1 MGVRKRLL
9 VLAVLLLFVKSI
21 SEETRERG
29 DNNVETQVFETDR
42 FNLTPADETAET
54 TGSTDRH
61 QTPVKIP
68 AETPDSKRK
77 TFRSEIFEASE
88 ARSSETIQKTKDIGE
103 TKAKSKDCLGHSKVA
118 EEKESM
124 FLGEEKRNFPS
135 QGESMADNARWPRL
149 RRAVGGHDTGARSTV
164 QTSAGTTSRSS
175 TTPVTTTLTSTT
187 RLPGFG
193 AREMDLVFVL
203 DASTSVTQ
211 PNFEQMKD
219 FVKDFLSV
227 GDIDNGYLRV
237 GVVIY
242 STGVYVQF
250 HLNTYT
256 TRYQLL
262 DAIDNIPYRYGSTN
276 TADALKTVRTDMFT
290 LGHGDRPGVQN
301 VCILITDGVSN
312 INSRRTIPEAEQARV
327 AGIHIYA
334 IGIGLTDTAELD
346 GIASKPVEQYSF
358 RFESYGDLMQF
369 TYAFLSSLDNAPDTN
384 EAEMDLVF
392 VLDASTSVTAR
403 DFELMK
409 DFVRDFVFMGDIDN
423 GNVRVGVVVYS
434 TEVHVQFNM
443 NTYTTKF
450 QLLDAIAEIPYHYGS
465 TNTADALNIVRTDMF
480 TLGHGDR
487 PGVQNVCILITDGL
501 SNINARRTIP
511 EAEQAKAAGIRI
523 YAIGIGLPDT
533 AELDGIASTPVE
545 ENRFA
550 VQGFTDLAQ
559 LTNKFSRVFDFCPMA
574 PLIPRINCP
583 PKLPLTEEGKGW
595 LEWEGG
601 ESYSYCQWWIEVH
614 RSLGVVLQFHVQLL
628 LGDHAKT
635 DDMVRVH
642 YGDRIKTYTGD
653 GPHEPLAITSD
664 YVWFELITHRRNISE
679 LDDLGPIAERP
690 VSRFNMSYTSYP
702 RHTLPPEEESGVYNC
717 SLPYIVPEEFQCD
730 GIAQC
735 LAGEDE
741 LDYNCRYTH
750 LGCDEGW
757 IAGDAFCLKV
767 VFPENPISPD
777 EAKIECLENHKAD
790 LGSLPHPGVRRLAA
804 NLMTKR
810 GYDKLIVG
818 LERVQ
823 NVTKGLGH
831 LYRFLWRWTQAG
843 MEFDGPHPH
852 LTDSSQTC
860 AILTFTNKL
869 KSVDCLEQ
877 SLYGLVCARRNSQYA
892 EASGRKRLRLRFPS
906 SGKFRVPVRTCS
918 SDHVVQPFHPC
929 STTEHLNTAPD
940 SQIPLLPCKNG
951 RRVHYT
957 VTCDGFD
964 DCGDMTDEENCK
976 TLSSDQLGSSSY
988 MCTDQ
993 AELVDLSY
1001 RCNGM
1006 PDCHDGSDEVGCTGC
1021 SKGTVRCGDLGCL
1034 PCGAA
1039 ACSPKK
1045 T

>member
-1 MGVRKRLL
+1 
-9 VLAVLLLFVKSI
+9 
-21 SEETRERG
+21 
-29 DNNVETQVFETDR
+29 
-42 FNLTPADETAET
+42 
-54 TGSTDRH
+54 
-61 QTPVKIP
+61 
-68 AETPDSKRK
+68 
-77 TFRSEIFEASE
+77 
-88 ARSSETIQKTKDIGE
+88 
-103 TKAKSKDCLGHSKVA
+103 
-118 EEKESM
+118 
-124 FLGEEKRNFPS
+124 
-135 QGESMADNARWPRL
+135 
-149 RRAVGGHDTGARSTV
+149 
-164 QTSAGTTSRSS
+164 
-175 TTPVTTTLTSTT
+175 
-187 RLPGFG
+187 
-193 AREMDLVFVL
+193 MDLVFVL

-559 LTNKFSRVFDFCPMA
+559 LTNKFSRVFDFCP
-574 PLIPRINCP
+574 
-583 PKLPLTEEGKGW
+583 
-595 LEWEGG
+595 
-601 ESYSYCQWWIEVH
+601 S
-614 RSLGVVLQFHVQLL
+614 
-628 LGDHAKT
+628 
-635 DDMVRVH
+635 
-642 YGDRIKTYTGD
+642 
-653 GPHEPLAITSD
+653 
-664 YVWFELITHRRNISE
+664 
-679 LDDLGPIAERP
+679 
-690 VSRFNMSYTSYP
+690 
-702 RHTLPPEEESGVYNC
+702 
-717 SLPYIVPEEFQCD
+717 
-730 GIAQC
+730 
-735 LAGEDE
+735 
-741 LDYNCRYTH
+741 
-750 LGCDEGW
+750 
-757 IAGDAFCLKV
+757 
-767 VFPENPISPD
+767 
-777 EAKIECLENHKAD
+777 
-790 LGSLPHPGVRRLAA
+790 
-804 NLMTKR
+804 
-810 GYDKLIVG
+810 
-818 LERVQ
+818 
-823 NVTKGLGH
+823 
-831 LYRFLWRWTQAG
+831 
-843 MEFDGPHPH
+843 
-852 LTDSSQTC
+852 
-860 AILTFTNKL
+860 
-869 KSVDCLEQ
+869 
-877 SLYGLVCARRNSQYA
+877 
-892 EASGRKRLRLRFPS
+892 
-906 SGKFRVPVRTCS
+906 
-918 SDHVVQPFHPC
+918 
-929 STTEHLNTAPD
+929 
-940 SQIPLLPCKNG
+940 KN
-951 RRVHYT
+951 
-957 VTCDGFD
+957 
-964 DCGDMTDEENCK
+964 
-976 TLSSDQLGSSSY
+976 
-988 MCTDQ
+988 
-993 AELVDLSY
+993 
-1001 RCNGM
+1001 
-1006 PDCHDGSDEVGCTGC
+1006 
-1021 SKGTVRCGDLGCL
+1021 
-1034 PCGAA
+1034 
-1039 ACSPKK
+1039 
-1045 T
+1045 